1 MKKLALGFL
10 VLLALTGL
18 AGAQTVTV
26 ALNVDPPNL
35 DPAFSSAF
43 VDRQVQ
49 YNIFDR
55 LLDVDAQMQ
64 IVPYLVTSWEA
75 SEDGLIYTMHL
86 QEGVTFHDG
95 TPLDAEAV
103 KYNLDR
109 ARQPDTRRA
118 TELSE
123 VQGVEV
129 VDEHTFQIVLSQ
141 PFPAVLGALTD
152 RAGMMVSPAAMEE
165 LGADG
170 FTQAPVGSGPFR
182 FDSRVRG
189 DHIVLVRNDEYWRE
203 GQPLVDE
210 VVFRV
215 VPDENVAVANLL
227 SGQLDVL
234 QTRSIADQQIS
245 VLQSNPSLT
254 VEVVPGIGWEGIW
267 LNTRVAPF
275 DDVNVRRA
283 LQAAVDRATIAQVVY
298 AGAAVP
304 SWGPYSPA
312 TPFNDGQ
319 VPVPDLEAARG
330 YIAASKYSEGVSFT
344 LSIGTGNTY
353 QRLAEVLQSMWA
365 EAGITVEIEV
375 MEYGQVLNDLDTG
388 NFQAG
393 LAGWSGRA
401 DPDQDITPFNYT
413 NGSHNYAGYS
423 NPELDALLDASRL
436 AMGPERVDL
445 LHQAVQVIR
454 DEVPYLFLVH
464 AAQKI
469 AYSNDI
475 QGLSAHPDGMI
486 RLAGV
491 SKQ

>member
-1 MKKLALGFL
+1 MKKLAFGFL
-10 VLLALTGL
+10 VLLGVAGL
-18 AGAQTVTV
+18 AWAQTVTV

-35 DPAFSSAF
+35 DPAYSTAF

-49 YNIFDR
+49 YNLFDR
-55 LLDVDAQMQ
+55 LLDVDEQMQ
-64 IVPYLVTSWEA
+64 IIPYLVTTWDVSD
-75 SEDGLIYTMHL
+75 DGLVYTMHL

-109 ARQPDTRRA
+109 ARQPDTRRS

-123 VQGVEV
+123 VQAVEV
-129 VDEHTFQIVLSQ
+129 VDDYTFRIVLTQ

-152 RAGMMVSPAAMEE
+152 RAGMMVSPSAMEA
-165 LGADG
+165 LGTDG
-170 FTQAPVGSGPFR
+170 FSQAPVGTGAFR

-189 DHIVLVRNDEYWRE
+189 DHLVLVRNDTYWRE
-203 GQPLVDE
+203 GQPLLDR

-234 QTRSIADQQIS
+234 QTRSIADQQIGT
-245 VLQSNPSLT
+245 LQQNPNLT
-254 VEVVPGIGWEGIW
+254 VEIVPGIGWEGIW

-283 LQAAVDRATIAQVVY
+283 LQAAVDREAIAQVVY
-298 AGAAVP
+298 SGAAVP

-312 TPFNDGQ
+312 TPFNDGASAARD
-319 VPVPDLEAARG
+319 VEAAR
-330 YIAASKYSEGVSFT
+330 AFMASSNYPDGVSFT

-353 QRLAEVLQSMWA
+353 QRLAEVLQSMWS
-365 EAGITVEIEV
+365 EVGISVNIEV
-375 MEYGQVLNDLDTG
+375 MEYGQVLNDLDAA

-393 LAGWSGRA
+393 MAGWSGRA

-413 NGSHNYAGYS
+413 DGSHNYAGYS
-423 NPELDALLDASRL
+423 NQELDALLDASRL
-436 AMGPERVDL
+436 ATGEERLQL
-445 LHQAVQVIR
+445 LHQAVQIIR
-454 DEVPYLFLVH
+454 DDVPYLFLVH

-469 AYSNDI
+469 AYGNDI
-475 QGLSAHPDGMI
+475 HGLSAHPDGMI